1 MSKAKILSLTRLDR
15 DAGSRDN
22 AMKLVILNRYFHPDE
37 SATSRMASSLA
48 FGLADRGWDVHA
60 VSSRQLLGTP
70 DADLRYRAEVD
81 GVTVHRIWTS
91 RFGRRRVLGRVCDYT
106 TYYISV
112 FLWLLRFT
120 RRGDV
125 LIVATDPPL
134 LSVVASAAAAF
145 TGAIC
150 VNWLHDL
157 YPEVA
162 VGLGVTMPGVG
173 YRVLQWC
180 RDRSM
185 RGAAMNVAIGGR
197 MAEYIH
203 DRGVSREQIAVIH
216 NWSDGQCIR
225 PLPPFD
231 NVLRQEWGLTGKFVV
246 GYSGNMG
253 RGHDFGTILSAAKAL
268 EDQPDVVF
276 LFIGA
281 GHQLSLIDE
290 QVRAHDLLNVML
302 RPYQPASQLTESL
315 SVPDVHLVSLKP
327 MLENFMVPCKF
338 YGVAAAGRPTIYIGD
353 VTGEIPAILR
363 DADCGSAIAVGDVGG
378 LVECIARLRQS
389 PEQVARWSR
398 NARKALL
405 RRFDRHLAIDRWC
418 SVLDRLVARRAVL
431 YPRMAKVED

>member
-1 MSKAKILSLTRLDR
+1 
-15 DAGSRDN
+15 
-22 AMKLVILNRYFHPDE
+22 
-37 SATSRMASSLA
+37 
-48 FGLADRGWDVHA
+48 
-60 VSSRQLLGTP
+60 
-70 DADLRYRAEVD
+70 
-81 GVTVHRIWTS
+81 
-91 RFGRRRVLGRVCDYT
+91 
-106 TYYISV
+106 
-112 FLWLLRFT
+112 
-120 RRGDV
+120 V

-134 LSVVASAAAAF
+134 LSVIASAAAAF
-145 TGAIC
+145 TGATC

-162 VGLGVTMPGVG
+162 VGLGVNMPGVG

-225 PLPPFD
+225 PLPPFG
-231 NVLRQEWGLTGKFVV
+231 NVLRQQWGLTGKFVV

-315 SVPDVHLVSLKP
+315 SVQMFIWYHSNPCWRTSWSHVSS
-327 MLENFMVPCKF
+327 
-338 YGVAAAGRPTIYIGD
+338 GVAAAGRPTIYIGD
-353 VTGEIPAILR
+353 VTGEIPAILS